1 MKFSQ
6 LTELFKLERR
16 TLAPRTYPC
25 AKGCWACSMNYLLR
39 KAVPYWSSTWKKE
52 HLKISV
58 RAGRWLTQF
67 HFVWASSAWVRK
79 GYILRKAYIIR
90 FVGRLKKKKLSR
102 WHSRPSESNEQSRT
116 PGAHQMEPPSPTQAL
131 GANSFPSR
139 FIIRTVPRGDFARRG
154 HSTCKRR
161 LICGNSHGRRSGQL
175 SAKLFPGW
183 KCCAG
188 YKDP

>member
-1 MKFSQ
+1 
-6 LTELFKLERR
+6 
-16 TLAPRTYPC
+16 
-25 AKGCWACSMNYLLR
+25 MNYLLR

-58 RAGRWLTQF
+58 RAGRWLTF
-67 HFVWASSAWVRK
+67 ILCERLVREWERDTYFERPISL
-79 GYILRKAYIIR
+79 GLWDA
-90 FVGRLKKKKLSR
+90 LKKKKLSR

-175 SAKLFPGW
+175 SAELFPGW

-188 YKDP
+188 YKDPKHSKHTQGSNVQGWDIVWP